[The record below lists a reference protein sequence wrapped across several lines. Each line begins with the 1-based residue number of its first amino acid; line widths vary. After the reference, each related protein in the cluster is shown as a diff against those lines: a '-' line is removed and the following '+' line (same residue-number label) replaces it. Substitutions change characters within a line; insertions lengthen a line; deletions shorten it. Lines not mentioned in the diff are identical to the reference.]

1 MCDLELSGTGS
12 MCDFELRLEWVG
24 HPPSNLSSSKNR
36 GRCNN
41 HAELCVEKLRRD
53 FERHAEVIFAAAQSS
68 AEQVALCVHNDTLG
82 EDAGVGLNLCSNV

>member
-1 MCDLELSGTGS
+1 MAS
-12 MCDFELRLEWVG
+12 
-24 HPPSNLSSSKNR
+24 LSSSKNR
-36 GRCNN
+36 DRCNN

-53 FERHAEVIFAAAQSS
+53 FERHTGHIAAAQSN

>member
-1 MCDLELSGTGS
+1 MCDLGCAWNGWAT
-12 MCDFELRLEWVG
+12 CRA
-24 HPPSNLSSSKNR
+24 NLGSSKNR
-36 GRCNN
+36 NRCNN

-82 EDAGVGLNLCSNV
+82 EDAGGWG